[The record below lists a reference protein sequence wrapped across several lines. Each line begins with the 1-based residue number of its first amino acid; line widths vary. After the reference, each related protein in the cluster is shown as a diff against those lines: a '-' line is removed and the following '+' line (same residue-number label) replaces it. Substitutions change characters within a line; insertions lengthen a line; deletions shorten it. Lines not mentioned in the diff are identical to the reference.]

1 MHMMRTLKGLAS
13 GLALLA
19 FAPWAGGLPAQPP
32 ARPADQPCSQCAVW
46 NVPQKP
52 FKVYGNTYY
61 VGTHGLSSILI
72 QTDAGLVLIDG
83 ALSDSAQQIIANIRS
98 LGFKPEDIEFIFN
111 THVHYDHAGGIAELQ
126 RLSHAEV
133 LASPWTAHVMQK
145 GVNDPADPQYA
156 SLPPIAPVANVHTL
170 HDGEVFHLGK
180 LAITAH
186 STPGHTPGGTSWTW
200 KSCEDTH
207 CLNMVYTDSL
217 SPVSSDGYK
226 FTHNPQLME
235 GFAHSFHFLNNT
247 PCDILLTPHPE
258 VSNLWD
264 RLAKREQGVKPDPM
278 IDPTA
283 CKRLADQSREALN
296 KRIATETASTATTAT
311 H

>member
-1 MHMMRTLKGLAS
+1 MHMMRTLKGLAL

-156 SLPPIAPVANVHTL
+156 SLPP
-170 HDGEVFHLGK
+170 
-180 LAITAH
+180 
-186 STPGHTPGGTSWTW
+186 
-200 KSCEDTH
+200 
-207 CLNMVYTDSL
+207 
-217 SPVSSDGYK
+217 
-226 FTHNPQLME
+226 
-235 GFAHSFHFLNNT
+235 
-247 PCDILLTPHPE
+247 
-258 VSNLWD
+258 
-264 RLAKREQGVKPDPM
+264 
-278 IDPTA
+278 
-283 CKRLADQSREALN
+283 
-296 KRIATETASTATTAT
+296 
-311 H
+311 